1 MTPKISGMRQALQAL
16 VLIVTGSI
24 YRRGY
29 SAAQEDIAGRIDER
43 IDETLG
49 SIYDGSACRDQQAK
63 DAIRYWAYADAR
75 DIARGVDER

>member
-1 MTPKISGMRQALQAL
+1 MRQALQAL

-29 SAAQEDIAGRIDER
+29 TAAQDDIAER
-43 IDETLG
+43 LEVRAVGPHDN
-49 SIYDGSACRDQQAK
+49 DRV
-63 DAIRYWAYADAR
+63 YWAYRDAV